1 MRGNECP
8 VAKDAVQGPAG
19 VEGFLARIV
28 ACQEPALVSWLGLV
42 PWVEF
47 KVWFLV

>member
-1 MRGNECP
+1 MGGNECR
-8 VAKDAVQGPAG
+8 VAKGAVQGPASF
-19 VEGFLARIV
+19 EGLLARIV